1 MCFYIFHIHFDIFS
15 ITHSRLNLETLS
27 KMLTH
32 VFFVHYP
39 NIFIFSFNKCNEDWC
54 LSVAH
59 STSKFSNQRCSR
71 PTFAKYFIQ
80 VQVQVQV
87 LHTSRRCFGIHKC
100 FYFSA
105 SLLDGIQIQNGIRHI
120 EFEWPAFELNLNDA
134 GFQVESIQE
143 TRIKI
148 LNIVLFIMFW
158 IGVLWKEHKFR
169 MASRILNLNACIY
182 AKIRR
187 CQYFH

>member
-1 MCFYIFHIHFDIFS
+1 MF
-15 ITHSRLNLETLS
+15 
-27 KMLTH
+27 
-32 VFFVHYP
+32 
-39 NIFIFSFNKCNEDWC
+39 
-54 LSVAH
+54 AH
-59 STSKFSNQRCSR
+59 SANKFSNQRCSP

-80 VQVQVQV
+80 VEDASEF
-87 LHTSRRCFGIHKC
+87 TNAFI
-100 FYFSA
+100 

-158 IGVLWKEHKFR
+158 IGVL
-169 MASRILNLNACIY
+169 
-182 AKIRR
+182 
-187 CQYFH
+187 

>member
-1 MCFYIFHIHFDIFS
+1 MKIDVYVCSLSQQVLKPEMFS
-15 ITHSRLNLETLS
+15 
-27 KMLTH
+27 
-32 VFFVHYP
+32 
-39 NIFIFSFNKCNEDWC
+39 
-54 LSVAH
+54 
-59 STSKFSNQRCSR
+59 SNFC
-71 PTFAKYFIQ
+71 
-80 VQVQVQV
+80 QV

-158 IGVLWKEHKFR
+158 IGVL
-169 MASRILNLNACIY
+169 
-182 AKIRR
+182 
-187 CQYFH
+187 